1 MLSNIITVLV
11 IILFLCISIG
21 CALVFS
27 ELELTSFNKT
37 KTMETN
43 HKEFKPFD
51 KVIFK
56 YKNKSYIWVCG
67 FFSNYE
73 DGDIYLIGNDVAFSL
88 DEYDILP
95 YEGNEHLVGTT
106 NEPEE
111 EVKLEEG
118 EVIIVFD
125 AYNRFFDG
133 VSCVRKFTRVLN
145 TVFETNA
152 ANWSFAIR
160 FSDFNP
166 NDMEETK
173 KHILCV
179 KNGKVVK
186 YKG

>member
-1 MLSNIITVLV
+1 
-11 IILFLCISIG
+11 
-21 CALVFS
+21 
-27 ELELTSFNKT
+27 
-37 KTMETN
+37 METN

-106 NEPEE
+106 DDPEE
-111 EVKLEEG
+111 EVKLG
-118 EVIIVFD
+118 ECEYVLGIYFD
-125 AYNRFFDG
+125 ARWHPHLKDPFLFGKVKGLIKLVDCEYFDFG
-133 VSCVRKFTRVLN
+133 VFNLMYVVRLS
-145 TVFETNA
+145 E
-152 ANWSFAIR
+152 
-160 FSDFNP
+160 FNP
-166 NDMEETK
+166 NDMEETA

-179 KNGKVVK
+179 KNGKVVR
-186 YKG
+186 YKPE